1 MNHIKKFNQ
10 FTPINEE
17 ESWLK
22 KGLTGLALL
31 LSIWSGKAAT
41 DSESYDKG
49 KDKKM
54 HLKVKDDK
62 SMERLVKRGWTLDST
77 QVDTLMQTVIINHP
91 DTIIIQD
98 EVSLQDNVQGFDSG
112 KFILSN
118 RIAGSINNYLKSI
131 EEQGGILTDV
141 NIESSTDK
149 QRLRPNGTAWNNLK
163 DSGYS
168 TDNAG
173 LAKARAES
181 ISKYLIS
188 KFSISDSIIDISL
201 KPEQGTQVVDSN
213 FRYVSVNFTY
223 LVISYD
229 VLGSQEIKEPK
240 INTTYYLSKE
250 RTKQHQSGKHHSHI
264 HKHKFK
270 SKLRDLVLSATPKN
284 ACSSNSY
291 ARMMKWIAQGL
302 GK

>member
-98 EVSLQDNVQGFDSG
+98 EISLQDNVQGFDSG

-131 EEQGGILTDV
+131 
-141 NIESSTDK
+141 
-149 QRLRPNGTAWNNLK
+149 
-163 DSGYS
+163 
-168 TDNAG
+168 
-173 LAKARAES
+173 
-181 ISKYLIS
+181 
-188 KFSISDSIIDISL
+188 
-201 KPEQGTQVVDSN
+201 
-213 FRYVSVNFTY
+213 
-223 LVISYD
+223 
-229 VLGSQEIKEPK
+229 
-240 INTTYYLSKE
+240 
-250 RTKQHQSGKHHSHI
+250 
-264 HKHKFK
+264 
-270 SKLRDLVLSATPKN
+270 
-284 ACSSNSY
+284 
-291 ARMMKWIAQGL
+291 
-302 GK
+302 

>member
-10 FTPINEE
+10 FDVVNEE
-17 ESWLK
+17 ENWFK

-54 HLKVKDDK
+54 HLKAKDDK

-98 EVSLQDNVQGFDSG
+98 EISLEDNVQGFDSG
-112 KFILSN
+112 KFILSD

-131 EEQGGILTDV
+131 EDQGGILTDV

-149 QRLRPNGTAWNNLK
+149 QRLRPNGIAWNNLK
-163 DSGYS
+163 ASGYS

-188 KFSISDSIIDISL
+188 DFSISDSIIDISV
-201 KPEQGTQVVDSN
+201 KPEQGKQVVDSN
-213 FRYVSVNFTY
+213 FRYVRVNFTY

-229 VLGSQEIKEPK
+229 ILGSEEAKEPN
-240 INTTYYLSKE
+240 ISTTYYLSKE
-250 RTKQHQSGKHHSHI
+250 RTKQHQSGKHHSHT
-264 HKHKFK
+264 HKHKLK
-270 SKLRDLVLSATPKN
+270 SKLKDLVLSATPKN

>member
-31 LSIWSGKAAT
+31 FSIWSGKAANT

-49 KDKKM
+49 KGDGKEM

-112 KFILSN
+112 KFILSD
-118 RIAGSINNYLKSI
+118 RIAGSINNYLKSM
-131 EEQGGILTDV
+131 E
-141 NIESSTDK
+141 K
-149 QRLRPNGTAWNNLK
+149 
-163 DSGYS
+163 
-168 TDNAG
+168 
-173 LAKARAES
+173 
-181 ISKYLIS
+181 KY
-188 KFSISDSIIDISL
+188 
-201 KPEQGTQVVDSN
+201 
-213 FRYVSVNFTY
+213 
-223 LVISYD
+223 
-229 VLGSQEIKEPK
+229 
-240 INTTYYLSKE
+240 
-250 RTKQHQSGKHHSHI
+250 
-264 HKHKFK
+264 
-270 SKLRDLVLSATPKN
+270 
-284 ACSSNSY
+284 
-291 ARMMKWIAQGL
+291 
-302 GK
+302 